1 MNRVWLCPESKDSL
15 SEDVSSNEV
24 QGCQLGERISDEIV
38 NRSQCCLTSMKMRD
52 RNSEEQR
59 GLSYREQL
67 ETIAEDNEEVRR
79 LAAEVG
85 GDTCREKC
93 SRVHE
98 SLGIARLEFGVDRH
112 EIREAASN
120 VVDRRAMRLRQVRS
134 RHDQLKAEPTVALQ
148 RVQERLKNVE
158 LGSGR
163 RDHRHTNSVS
173 H

>member
-1 MNRVWLCPESKDSL
+1 MDSL

-24 QGCQLGERISDEIV
+24 QGCKLSERISDEVV

-59 GLSYREQL
+59 GLSYRKQL
-67 ETIAEDNEEVRR
+67 ETIAEDNEQVRR

-85 GDTCREKC
+85 SDTCREKC
-93 SRVHE
+93 GRVHE
-98 SLGIARLEFGVDRH
+98 SLWIARLKLGVDRH

-120 VVDRRAMRLRQVRS
+120 VIDRRAMRLRQVRS
-134 RHDQLKAEPTVALQ
+134 RHDQLKDEPTVALQ

-163 RDHRHTNSVS
+163 RNHRHTNSVS

>member
-1 MNRVWLCPESKDSL
+1 
-15 SEDVSSNEV
+15 
-24 QGCQLGERISDEIV
+24 
-38 NRSQCCLTSMKMRD
+38 MKMRD

-59 GLSYREQL
+59 GLSYRKQL
-67 ETIAEDNEEVRR
+67 ETIAEDNKQVRR
-79 LAAEVG
+79 PAAEVG

-98 SLGIARLEFGVDRH
+98 SLGIARLKLGVDRH

-120 VVDRRAMRLRQVRS
+120 VIDRRAMRLRQVRS
-134 RHDQLKAEPTVALQ
+134 RHDQLKAKSTVVLQ
-148 RVQERLKNVE
+148 RAQERLKNVE

-163 RDHRHTNSVS
+163 RDYRHTNSIS

>member
-1 MNRVWLCPESKDSL
+1 MNRGWLCPESEDSRGK
-15 SEDVSSNEV
+15 DVSSNEV
-24 QGCQLGERISDEIV
+24 QGCQLGERISDKVV
-38 NRSQCCLTSMKMRD
+38 NRPKCRLTSMKMRD

-59 GLSYREQL
+59 GLSYGEQL
-67 ETIAEDNEEVRR
+67 ETIAKDDEEVRH

-120 VVDRRAMRLRQVRS
+120 VIDRRAMRLRQVRS
-134 RHDQLKAEPTVALQ
+134 RHDQLKAEPTVARQ
-148 RVQERLKNVE
+148 RAQERLKNVE